1 MENMTR
7 DFIYAMKRRDK
18 PREEA
23 LIDFMCEQTLSPR
36 SSYPPSIVERVAR
49 RMFVDYISTCDNPA
63 YEVDCLLEMMDK
75 WYITD
80 KADALI
86 ATLELVKVRDK
97 GKFVNG
103 FSDEGES

>member
-1 MENMTR
+1 MDDMTR
-7 DFIYAMKRRDK
+7 DFIYAMKLRDK

-23 LIDFMCEQTLSPR
+23 LIDFMCEKTLSPR

-63 YEVDCLLEMMDK
+63 YEVDCLLEMMDH
-75 WYITD
+75 ITD

-86 ATLELVKVRDK
+86 ATLELVQVRND
-97 GKFVNG
+97 GKYVNG

>member
-1 MENMTR
+1 MEDMTR
-7 DFIYAMKRRDK
+7 DFIYAMKLRNK

-23 LIDFMCEQTLSPR
+23 LIGFMCEKTLSPR

-63 YEVDCLLEMMDK
+63 YEIDCLLEMMDH
-75 WYITD
+75 ITD

-86 ATLELVKVRDK
+86 ATLELVQVRKD
-97 GKFVNG
+97 GKYVNG

>member
-1 MENMTR
+1 MDNMTR
-7 DFIYAMKRRDK
+7 DFIYAMKLRDK

-63 YEVDCLLEMMDK
+63 YEVDCLLEMMDH
-75 WYITD
+75 ITD

-86 ATLELVKVRDK
+86 ATLELVQVRND
-97 GKFVNG
+97 GKYVNG

>member
-1 MENMTR
+1 MDDMTR
-7 DFIYAMKRRDK
+7 DFIYAMKLRDK

-23 LIDFMCEQTLSPR
+23 LIDFMCEKTLSPR
-36 SSYPPSIVERVAR
+36 ASYPPSIVERVAR

-63 YEVDCLLEMMDK
+63 YEVDCLLEMMDH
-75 WYITD
+75 IAD

-86 ATLELVKVRDK
+86 ATLELVQVRED
-97 GKFVNG
+97 GKYVNG

>member
-1 MENMTR
+1 MDDTTR
-7 DFIYAMKRRDK
+7 DFIYAMKLRDK

-23 LIDFMCEQTLSPR
+23 LIDFMCEKMLSPR

-63 YEVDCLLEMMDK
+63 YEVDCLLEMMDH
-75 WYITD
+75 ITD

-86 ATLELVKVRDK
+86 ATLELVQVRND
-97 GKFVNG
+97 GKYVNG